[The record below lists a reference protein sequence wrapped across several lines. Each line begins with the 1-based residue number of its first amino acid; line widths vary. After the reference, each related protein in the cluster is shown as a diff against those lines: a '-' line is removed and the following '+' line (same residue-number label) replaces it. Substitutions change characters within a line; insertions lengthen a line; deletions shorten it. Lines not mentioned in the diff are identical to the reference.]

1 MKSIFRYALL
11 LAAFTIS
18 AFSCDKDED
27 LEVLEEVAA
36 ITWSGDYAVDGCR
49 FHVQIGEKRFKPAN
63 EVDIDDSFKSYDPIP
78 VEVKFVQLG
87 QRDFQCGMLP
97 TATKKEFIRILS
109 IKKI

>member
-1 MKSIFRYALL
+1 MKIIIRYALL
-11 LAAFTIS
+11 LAAFTVS

-36 ITWSGDYAVDGCR
+36 ITWSGDYAVDGCG

-63 EVDIDDSFKSYDPIP
+63 EASIDNSFKSHDPIP

-97 TATKKEFIRILS
+97 MATKKEFIRILS